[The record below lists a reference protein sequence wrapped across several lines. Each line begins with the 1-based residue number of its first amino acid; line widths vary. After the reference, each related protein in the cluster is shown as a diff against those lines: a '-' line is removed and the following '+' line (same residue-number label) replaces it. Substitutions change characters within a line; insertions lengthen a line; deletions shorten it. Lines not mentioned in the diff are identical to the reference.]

1 MGRPVSFKWAFP
13 FLPMLM
19 FAYPPPVEASERWL
33 RVAGV
38 LILTAT
44 LLLVIRPWER
54 SERAS

>member
-1 MGRPVSFKWAFP
+1 MSFKWAFP

-19 FAYPPPVEASERWL
+19 FVYPPPPDLSERYL

-38 LILTAT
+38 LILTAV

-54 SERAS
+54 SERVS